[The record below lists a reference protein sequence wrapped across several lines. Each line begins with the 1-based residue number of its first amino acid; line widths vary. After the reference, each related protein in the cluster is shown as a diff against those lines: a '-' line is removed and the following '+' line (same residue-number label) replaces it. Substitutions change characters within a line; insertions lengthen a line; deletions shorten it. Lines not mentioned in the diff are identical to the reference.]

1 MWKGNRT
8 RMTGSTGSAGFMKG
22 GKVYTFL
29 NLPEPFLK
37 DWITGQAR
45 GDTVFSLGIVCFG
58 TCCLFQID
66 WIQAQTVPEWP
77 QSARDDAVTNFSGV
91 VSGLSVQLSQ
101 CRIRFLNEW
110 AHSLGMAPESDPDSR
125 CCPARLCR
133 KKLCFLRVCFS
144 RRPESGKYP
153 TS

>member
-22 GKVYTFL
+22 GKVSTFL

-66 WIQAQTVPEWP
+66 WIQAQTVPEGP
-77 QSARDDAVTNFSGV
+77 QSARDDAVTNFSGI
-91 VSGLSVQLSQ
+91 VSGLSAQLSQ
-101 CRIRFLNEW
+101 CRIRSSMNG
-110 AHSLGMAPESDPDSR
+110 HIHLGWPQNLTQIVGAV
-125 CCPARLCR
+125 LHG
-133 KKLCFLRVCFS
+133 F
-144 RRPESGKYP
+144 GG
-153 TS
+153 